1 MPKGL
6 KAHKRI
12 YHLFLFNF
20 PKGFTYV
27 NSTPILKN
35 TVDNIVK
42 NLTKFYKGNFTKEQ
56 F

>member
-1 MPKGL
+1 MPKGP

-12 YHLFLFNF
+12 YLLFLFNF
-20 PKGFTYV
+20 PKGFTYA

-42 NLTKFYKGNFTKEQ
+42 NLTKFYKGHFTKEQ